1 MQLTSKAP
9 MGTRTKCL
17 LKVTRAQIARRC
29 AVSRVVLEA
38 SAIDGPPERMAD
50 RVERRVRFEARSA
63 DDGFFFG
70 ELEDGSDVSTG
81 LRFFDPEPIL
91 AMNIA
96 TLLACVLELHDDP
109 RGVFVFP
116 NTADPVAARY
126 EDRVFELR
134 HVGRFVPASA
144 LTAPHVAMN
153 DEIRLTNGLR
163 WRLIP

>member
-1 MQLTSKAP
+1 
-9 MGTRTKCL
+9 L

-38 SAIDGPPERMAD
+38 SAIDAPPERMAEKI
-50 RVERRVRFEARSA
+50 ERRVRFEARTQ

-91 AMNIA
+91 AMNLA
-96 TLLACVLELHDDP
+96 SLLACVLELHDDP

-116 NTADPVAARY
+116 NTADPVATSYEARI
-126 EDRVFELR
+126 EELR

-144 LTAPHVAMN
+144 LTDPHVCVN
-153 DEIRLTNGLR
+153 DEIRLANGLR